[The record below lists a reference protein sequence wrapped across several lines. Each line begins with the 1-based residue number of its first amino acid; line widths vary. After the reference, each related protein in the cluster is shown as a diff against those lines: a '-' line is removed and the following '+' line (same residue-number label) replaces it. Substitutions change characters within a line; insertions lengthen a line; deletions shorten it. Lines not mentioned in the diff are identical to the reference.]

1 MINSYYVKK
10 IITEIINDLLVI
22 VLFVNLTLK
31 ERMINFLCHFWSAF
45 TNRDIQQVK
54 FHTNNKK
61 MAAEF

>member
-31 ERMINFLCHFWSAF
+31 ERMINFLCHF
-45 TNRDIQQVK
+45 
-54 FHTNNKK
+54 
-61 MAAEF
+61 